1 MTIAL
6 NDAMILP
13 FHANPAW
20 IKFSKGDRKVSHLAV
35 GFRSRRLFMACRS
48 RLVRFYQA
56 AVACAVLDG
65 DTMADRDARRR
76 RRLVLLVR
84 FAVFTALFAFLVIPG
99 EAQE

>member
-20 IKFSKGDRKVSHLAV
+20 IKFSKGDRKVSRLAV
-35 GFRSRRLFMACRS
+35 GFKSWRVVSIVAASDTYLWHADS

-65 DTMADRDARRR
+65 
-76 RRLVLLVR
+76 
-84 FAVFTALFAFLVIPG
+84 
-99 EAQE
+99 